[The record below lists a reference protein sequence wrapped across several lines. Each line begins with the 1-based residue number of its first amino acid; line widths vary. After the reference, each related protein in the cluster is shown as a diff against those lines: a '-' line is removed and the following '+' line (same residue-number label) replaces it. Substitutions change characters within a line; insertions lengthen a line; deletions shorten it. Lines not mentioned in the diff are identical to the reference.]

1 MSNNLPLN
9 NTQEWALLKG
19 HKKDMEQ
26 IHMRDLFTRDPE
38 RFEHFNLQCEGLL
51 FDYSKNRI
59 TEDTIESLMAL
70 VDMAGL
76 TEKRTA
82 MFSGSKINKSEDRAV
97 LHTALRRPPTAQ
109 VLVDD
114 ENIIPVVHKTL
125 DKMAKLSH
133 DIRNGNITGHT
144 GKPFENIV
152 HIGIGG
158 SGLGP
163 EFAYEALRH
172 TNAPE
177 IPCRFVSNI
186 DGAQIHDVLQ
196 GCDPETTLFVV
207 VSKSFTT
214 EETLENARTARDWLA
229 EKTGCSSRDGAKH
242 FIAVTAASENA
253 ANFGI
258 ARDHI
263 LPLPDWV
270 GGRYSLW
277 SAAGISLCIAF
288 GFDSFRALLDGAHR
302 MDRHFTDTPLRQ
314 NIPVIMALIGIW
326 HRNFWDYQ
334 VQAILPYSHALR
346 LLPFHLQQLDMESNG
361 KHCLLNMEKAPYH
374 TGSVL
379 FGSAGTDC
387 QHSYFQLLH
396 QGTTIVPCDFIGVAS
411 AAAPYKNAHRKLLS
425 HMLAQSKAL
434 MEGSPGINSSG
445 QLSHNHFDGN
455 RPSNT
460 IILQRADAFHIG
472 LLLALYE
479 HKVFVQG
486 VIWNINSFDQ
496 WGVELG
502 KTLAKDIQS
511 AGGSSYETDSS
522 TAGLMAHLGL

>member
-1 MSNNLPLN
+1 M
-9 NTQEWALLKG
+9 LKG
-19 HKKDMEQ
+19 HKQDMEH
-26 IHMRDLFTRDPE
+26 IHMRDLFAAAPD
-38 RFEHFNLQCEGLL
+38 RFRHFSLKYEGLL

-59 TEDTIESLMAL
+59 TENTMGDLMAL
-70 VDMAGL
+70 AEMAGL
-76 TEKRTA
+76 EEKRAA
-82 MFSGSKINKSEDRAV
+82 MFSGRKINESEDRAV
-97 LHTALRRPPTAQ
+97 LHTALRRPPGDQ
-109 VLVDD
+109 VPVDGED
-114 ENIIPVVHKTL
+114 IMPAVHSTL
-125 DKMAKLSH
+125 DQMAALS
-133 DIRNGNITGHT
+133 DALRSGTKTGCT
-144 GKPFENIV
+144 GKRFEKIV

-163 EFAYEALRH
+163 EFACEALRH
-172 TNAPE
+172 AHQQK

-186 DGAQIHDVLQ
+186 DGAQIHDVLRD
-196 GCDPETTLFVV
+196 CDPETTLFVV

-214 EETLENARTARDWLA
+214 EETLENTRAAHSWLT
-229 EKTGCSSRDGAKH
+229 EKTGRSDAAAQH
-242 FIAVTAASENA
+242 FIAVTAAVENA
-253 ANFGI
+253 ANFGVI
-258 ARDHI
+258 RDHI

-288 GFDSFRALLDGAHR
+288 GFDVFRALLDGAYR
-302 MDRHFTDTPLRQ
+302 MDRHFTDTPLRR
-314 NIPVIMALIGIW
+314 NIPVIMALLGIW

-334 VQAILPYSHALR
+334 TQAVLPYSHALR
-346 LLPFHLQQLDMESNG
+346 LLPSHLQQLDMESNG
-361 KHCLLNMEKAPYH
+361 KHCLLNMEKTPYQ
-374 TGSVL
+374 TGPVL

-396 QGTTIVPCDFIGVAS
+396 QGTTIVPCDFIGIAETG
-411 AAAPYKNAHRKLLS
+411 APYEEAHRKLLS

-434 MEGSPGINSSG
+434 MEGSPGIGINSNG

-460 IILQRADAFHIG
+460 IILHKADAFHLG

-479 HKVFVQG
+479 HKIFVQG

-511 AGGSSYETDSS
+511 SGSNVFETDSS